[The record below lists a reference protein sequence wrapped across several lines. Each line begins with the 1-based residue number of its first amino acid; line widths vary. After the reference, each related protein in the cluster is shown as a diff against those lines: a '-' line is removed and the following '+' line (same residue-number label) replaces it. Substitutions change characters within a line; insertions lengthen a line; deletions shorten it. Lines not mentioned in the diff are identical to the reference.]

1 MKLRN
6 WVILAAVAA
15 LTACAAMKNRETD
28 VQTLARYM
36 DYAGEPVDS
45 FSYLG
50 RFDGWRSLG
59 RDRVVVWTG
68 VNDAYLLTVQQPCQ
82 DLQFAQRIG
91 VTSTGSTVSRGFD
104 SVKVGNNQ
112 TCRITEIRPVNYK
125 DLKAAEKAGG

>member
-1 MKLRN
+1 
-6 WVILAAVAA
+6 
-15 LTACAAMKNRETD
+15 MKNRETD
-28 VQTLARYM
+28 EQTLARYM

>member
-1 MKLRN
+1 MKPRN
-6 WVILAAVAA
+6 WTILAAVAA
-15 LTACAAMKNRETD
+15 LTACTSMKNRETD
-28 VQTLARYM
+28 EQTLARYM

-68 VNDAYLLTVQQPCQ
+68 VNDAYLITVQAPCQ
-82 DLQFAQRIG
+82 DLQFANRIG

>member
-1 MKLRN
+1 MKPRN

-28 VQTLARYM
+28 EQTLARYM